1 MKKLTFILL
10 SLWVVSSAFAQIGK
24 VEEINADMSKGKNR
38 GLKVL
43 IPEVT
48 EKEAIKAWEK
58 LMKGYDSKTVKVKK
72 KDDYFSE
79 NAKIPSL
86 SENEIDVYT
95 LFNETPEGVFMNVF
109 FDLGSA
115 YLNSD
120 MHPEI
125 TKSAKDLLQS
135 FATRVARESI
145 EGKLKEEEKKL
156 DKLNKE
162 QKNLEKDKEGY
173 EKDIKEAEETIQK
186 RTKEIEQN
194 IKDQES
200 KTSEIK
206 DQETEVEKVKNKLKK
221 Y

>member
-1 MKKLTFILL
+1 MRKFTYIFIAILM
-10 SLWVVSSAFAQIGK
+10 SVSSFAQIGK

-43 IPEVT
+43 IPDVT

-58 LMKGYDSKTVKVKK
+58 LMKGYGAKTVKVKK
-72 KDDYFSE
+72 KDDYLTE
-79 NAKIPSL
+79 NAKIPSI
-86 SENEIDVYT
+86 SENEVDVYT

-109 FDLGSA
+109 IDLGGA

-125 TKSAKDLLQS
+125 TKTAKDLIQT
-135 FATRVARESI
+135 FATKVAREAVES
-145 EGKLKEEEKKL
+145 KLKEEEKIL

-162 QKNLEKDKEGY
+162 QKNLEKDKEDY
-173 EKDIKEAEETIQK
+173 EKDIKDAEETIKK
-186 RTKEIEQN
+186 RTSAIKQN
-194 IKDQES
+194 VKDQEA
-200 KTSEIK
+200 KTTEIN
-206 DQETEVEKVKNKLKK
+206 DQKQKVEKVKAKVKK